1 MVADPVVV
9 TSGEAITAKL
19 AGLVPVRALRGRNGT
34 KADVLVYETEG
45 RRIAVKDYRERGFL
59 ARNVIG
65 RFLVRRECRAYE
77 AAHGAPGLPPFL
89 GRVGAFGLATG
100 WIEARPLSDLAGERL
115 PDAVFDRLDAILA
128 GLHAKGIALADLHHR
143 DVLLSDDGD
152 VHVVD
157 LAAAVSG
164 GPFLARAAAQDRLA
178 AARIR
183 ARFTGRSEEEAL
195 AALDPESVAMW
206 RRGRAAK
213 RLWNRLRGKG
223 A

>member
-1 MVADPVVV
+1 MVV

-19 AGLVPVRALRGRNGT
+19 AGLVPVRALHGRNGT

-45 RRIAVKDYRERGFL
+45 RRIAVKDYRARGFL
-59 ARNVIG
+59 VRNVIG

-77 AAHGAPGLPPFL
+77 AARGAPGLPPFL
-89 GRVGAFGLATG
+89 GRVGPFGLATG
-100 WIEARPLSDLAGERL
+100 WIDARPLSDFAGRRV
-115 PDAVFDRLDAILA
+115 PDAVFDRLDAILD
-128 GLHAKGIALADLHHR
+128 GLHERGVALADLHHR
-143 DVLLSDDGD
+143 DVLLGDDGG

-157 LAAAVSG
+157 LAAAVAN

-178 AARIR
+178 AARMR

-195 AALDPESVAMW
+195 AALDPASVAMW

-213 RLWNRLRGKG
+213 RLLNRLRGKG